1 MRPHD
6 VQGQYGRDPTVHEQ
20 IECDHV
26 EAELSIIFELA
37 PYLEW
42 GLCLLLKAAKGRLGR
57 GWLGDLPY
65 LWALFA
71 CSGGPFDSL
80 QSRNTFGL

>member
-1 MRPHD
+1 MGPHD
-6 VQGQYGRDPTVHEQ
+6 VQGQYGRDQRVHEQ

-42 GLCLLLKAAKGRLGR
+42 GLYLLLKAAKGLLGR

-65 LWALFA
+65 LWGLFVW
-71 CSGGPFDSL
+71 PYYSL
-80 QSRNTFGL
+80 QSRNTLCL